1 MDELKLIDS
10 ELWKTELLDSTA
22 DSMFLIDREGIILV
36 ANRSGAQRFGQ
47 TVDKVLGKCIF
58 DFMPTD
64 VSARRRNLWHKLE
77 ETKKAAAMLDERDGR
92 HFETQ
97 VQPIFDANGVLH
109 RASVVA
115 RDVTDRVLAERELT
129 NREAAYR
136 GLFENITT
144 CVAIYDAVDNG
155 EDFVFIGFN
164 RAAERVEQIKRDE
177 LLGRRVTEVFPGIR
191 EMGLLST
198 FQRVWETGE
207 SEHFPI
213 SFYDDE
219 RIVGWRENFVYK
231 LPSGEIVAAYEDI
244 TERKQSEQALLQA
257 LDEAQIA
264 NHTKS
269 EFLAKMSHELRT
281 PLNAIIG
288 FSEIMLDEAEKRE
301 DAFFLNPLKRV
312 SKAGAHLADLIGD
325 ILDLSMIEAGKM
337 VLNQETFEIAPL
349 LSEIAATLGPV
360 AEANNNQLE
369 IVASEDLGEM
379 TADLTRVK
387 QILINLIGNACKFT
401 KEGKIGLNVERISKG
416 PYIFKVTDNGIGIA
430 PEALEHLFD
439 DFVQA
444 DENRS
449 RLYEGAGLGLSI
461 TKKLCDLMQGS
472 IAVESELGK
481 GSTFTVKL
489 PSSPA

>member
-164 RAAERVEQIKRDE
+164 SIYYSIC
-177 LLGRRVTEVFPGIR
+177 RRINNGNVTRI
-191 EMGLLST
+191 
-198 FQRVWETGE
+198 
-207 SEHFPI
+207 PI
-213 SFYDDE
+213 TNIDI
-219 RIVGWRENFVYK
+219 IV
-231 LPSGEIVAAYEDI
+231 
-244 TERKQSEQALLQA
+244 
-257 LDEAQIA
+257 
-264 NHTKS
+264 
-269 EFLAKMSHELRT
+269 
-281 PLNAIIG
+281 
-288 FSEIMLDEAEKRE
+288 
-301 DAFFLNPLKRV
+301 
-312 SKAGAHLADLIGD
+312 
-325 ILDLSMIEAGKM
+325 
-337 VLNQETFEIAPL
+337 
-349 LSEIAATLGPV
+349 
-360 AEANNNQLE
+360 
-369 IVASEDLGEM
+369 
-379 TADLTRVK
+379 
-387 QILINLIGNACKFT
+387 
-401 KEGKIGLNVERISKG
+401 
-416 PYIFKVTDNGIGIA
+416 
-430 PEALEHLFD
+430 
-439 DFVQA
+439 
-444 DENRS
+444 
-449 RLYEGAGLGLSI
+449 I
-461 TKKLCDLMQGS
+461 TKYS
-472 IAVESELGK
+472 IGAI
-481 GSTFTVKL
+481 T
-489 PSSPA
+489 SSNCCFCI